1 MGSDPLRR
9 WSKPERLLIILA
21 LPAIAGRLLQLAGL
35 HPLVWDEIEFFR
47 ATEWVRQGLVPYRDF
62 WEHHTPLQWFVYAP
76 FAALTHSPG
85 VPAIIFMRFAQIPIW
100 VATFVLLMRWMARVG
115 IARWAR
121 WTATVVALCSS
132 LFMLPA
138 VEYRVDAL
146 GCFFLVLAIDF
157 VQRMPDGARYALFAG
172 AAFCLAGFAN
182 LRLGPV
188 IAIAVLL
195 IRVIRV
201 DARRWSGNV
210 RANWIFAGAAGTF
223 VLGALYFVATN
234 SAAIAFRRIWSENF
248 LADRLAPSI
257 PGVFLFRLAV
267 QIGVRRIFESSGS
280 RIEFDPSGIDPAGI
294 IILIVGVIGVAR
306 ILAQRWR
313 TPDDRFYLGFLAA
326 ANLLFI
332 AAMKFIYNY
341 HFEIVVLTLIPFVAM
356 EIESFVPRRVA
367 MRVLAVLLGISA
379 AVGIFRGKESDA
391 RYQDRIMRAVD
402 RETPPKSKV
411 WDSVGWALRRESAY
425 RYWFLRMIVTELEQ
439 RGTFESYTTNQLLAD
454 PPAAVIADHD
464 TRGWM
469 LRHRPLG
476 EAVVAH
482 YLPAETDLWLPG
494 MSAFLVPGRGARWIV
509 PADGTY
515 TIYASRRLASHP
527 WFRQPFYFETA
538 MWHDRV
544 AVAIRPSDGAP
555 APIAFSVNGSGVPI
569 GTRTLTLRRFDRLAV
584 ISNASYPIGVMLPR
598 VARER
603 LFMVPPPGV
612 TLEASASPGWHVPDL
627 SVLAY
632 GDE

>member
-1 MGSDPLRR
+1 MRR
-9 WSKPERLLIILA
+9 WSQQERLLFILA
-21 LPAIAGRLLQLAGL
+21 LPAIAGRLLQMAGL

-47 ATEWVRQGLVPYRDF
+47 ATDWVRQGLVPYRDF

-76 FAALTHSPG
+76 FAAMTHSPG
-85 VPAIIFMRFAQIPIW
+85 APAIIFMRFAQLPIW
-100 VATFVLLMRWMARVG
+100 IATFVLLMRWMERAG

-121 WTATVVALCSS
+121 WAATIVALCSS

-146 GCFFLVLAIDF
+146 GCFLLVLAIYF
-157 VQRMPDGARYALFAG
+157 VQRMPDGARYAVYAG

-201 DARRWSGNV
+201 DERRWDGNV
-210 RANWIFAGAAGTF
+210 RANWLFAGAAATF
-223 VLGALYFVATN
+223 ILGALYFVATH
-234 SAAIAFRRIWSENF
+234 SVAVALQRVWSENF
-248 LADRLAPSI
+248 IADRLAPPI
-257 PGVFLFRLAV
+257 PGMFLFR
-267 QIGVRRIFESSGS
+267 IGVQFGIRRFIDKV
-280 RIEFDPSGIDPAGI
+280 EFDPSGIDPAGI
-294 IILIVGVIGVAR
+294 IILIVGLIGVGR
-306 ILAQRWR
+306 ILVRRWR
-313 TPDDRFYLGFLAA
+313 TPDDRFYLAFLAA

-367 MRVLAVLLGISA
+367 MRVLAVLLCISA
-379 AVGIFRGKESDA
+379 AVGIFRGKESDT
-391 RYQDRIMRAVD
+391 RYQDRIMREAD
-402 RETPPKSKV
+402 RETRPGSKV
-411 WDSVGWALRRESAY
+411 WDSVGWALRREPAY

-439 RGTFESYTTNQLLAD
+439 RGTFEAYTAQQLLAD

-482 YLPAETDLWLPG
+482 YLPVETDLWLPG
-494 MSAFLVPGRGARWIV
+494 MSAFLVPGRTVQWVV

-515 TIYASRRLASHP
+515 TIYASQRLASHP
-527 WFRQPFYFETA
+527 WFRLPLYFETA
-538 MWHDRV
+538 MWHDLG
-544 AVAIRPSDGAP
+544 AVAIRPRDAAP
-555 APIAFSVNGSGVPI
+555 APVAFSVNGAAIAPGA
-569 GTRTLTLRRFDRLAV
+569 RTLTLHRFDRLVAV
-584 ISNASYPIGVMLPR
+584 SSASYPIGVMLPR

-603 LFMVPPPGV
+603 LFIVPPLGV
-612 TLEASASPGWHVPDL
+612 TLEASTSPRWHTPDL
-627 SVLAY
+627 TVLMY
-632 GDE
+632 RDEW

>member
-1 MGSDPLRR
+1 MRR
-9 WSKPERLLIILA
+9 WSQEERLLLILA
-21 LPAIAGRLLQLAGL
+21 LPAMAGRLLQMAGL

-47 ATEWVRQGLVPYRDF
+47 ATDWIRQGLVPYRDF

-76 FAALTHSPG
+76 FAAMTHSPG
-85 VPAIIFMRFAQIPIW
+85 VPAIIFMRFAQLPIW
-100 VATFVLLMRWMARVG
+100 IATFVLLMRWMDRAA

-121 WTATVVALCSS
+121 WTAIAVALCSS

-146 GCFFLVLAIDF
+146 GCFFLVLAIYF
-157 VQRMPDGARYALFAG
+157 VQRMPDGARYALLAG

-201 DARRWSGNV
+201 DERHWSGNV
-210 RANWIFAGAAGTF
+210 RANWLFAGAAATF
-223 VLGALYFVATN
+223 LLGALYFVATH
-234 SAAIAFRRIWSENF
+234 SVAIAFQRVWSENF
-248 LADRLAPSI
+248 IADRLAPPI
-257 PGVFLFRLAV
+257 PGMFLFR
-267 QIGVRRIFESSGS
+267 IGVQFGIRRFIDK
-280 RIEFDPSGIDPAGI
+280 IEFDPSGIDPAGI
-294 IILIVGVIGVAR
+294 IILIVGLIGVVR
-306 ILAQRWR
+306 ILVRRWR
-313 TPDDRFYLGFLAA
+313 TPDDRFYLAFLAA

-367 MRVLAVLLGISA
+367 MRVLAVLLCISA
-379 AVGIFRGKESDA
+379 AVGIFRGKESDT

-402 RETPPKSKV
+402 RETLPGSKV
-411 WDSVGWALRRESAY
+411 WDSVGWALRREPAY

-439 RGTFESYTTNQLLAD
+439 RGTFEAYTAHQLLAD
-454 PPAAVIADHD
+454 PPGAVIADHD

-494 MSAFLVPGRGARWIV
+494 MSAFLAPGRGADWIV
-509 PADGTY
+509 PADGSY
-515 TIYASRRLASHP
+515 TIYASQRLASHP

-538 MWHDRV
+538 TWHDRAAV
-544 AVAIRPSDGAP
+544 AVRPRDAAP
-555 APIAFSVNGSGVPI
+555 VPVAFSVNGAEIPP
-569 GTRTLTLRRFDRLAV
+569 GTRTLTLRRFDRLVAV
-584 ISNASYPIGVMLPR
+584 SNASYPIGVMLPR

-603 LFMVPPPGV
+603 LFIVPPPGV
-612 TLEASASPGWHVPDL
+612 TLEASASPRWHIPDL
-627 SVLAY
+627 SVLSY
-632 GDE
+632 RDE